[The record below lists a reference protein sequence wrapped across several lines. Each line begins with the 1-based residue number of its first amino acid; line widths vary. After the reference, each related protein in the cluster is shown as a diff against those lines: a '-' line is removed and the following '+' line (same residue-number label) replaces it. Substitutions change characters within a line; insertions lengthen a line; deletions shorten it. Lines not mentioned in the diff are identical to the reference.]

1 MVALLIKNT
10 LKIIYLS
17 ISMKNNWKFWYIS
30 NGLLLNNQKERTI
43 DARNMDELYK
53 YTQLKNLDPK

>member
-1 MVALLIKNT
+1 
-10 LKIIYLS
+10 
-17 ISMKNNWKFWYIS
+17 MKNNWKIWYIS

-53 YTQLKNLDPK
+53 YTQLKNLDPN